1 MATVLAERES
11 ELSSVMAGTV
21 SGDTCKRK
29 FIFYDWLTLKN
40 ECVHVTVAE
49 KFWALVS
56 IHIWVKCWSMTG
68 FRLFSQSVSGPEL
81 LLLTLCPFRWGSFF
95 LVVFIRW
102 LDIAFSVPF
111 FYYELQHKTELL
123 SLCGLWHLI
132 IFLSHMLHWYIQVS

>member
-11 ELSSVMAGTV
+11 ELSSIMAGTV

-56 IHIWVKCWSMTG
+56 IHI
-68 FRLFSQSVSGPEL
+68 
-81 LLLTLCPFRWGSFF
+81 
-95 LVVFIRW
+95 
-102 LDIAFSVPF
+102 
-111 FYYELQHKTELL
+111 
-123 SLCGLWHLI
+123 
-132 IFLSHMLHWYIQVS
+132 